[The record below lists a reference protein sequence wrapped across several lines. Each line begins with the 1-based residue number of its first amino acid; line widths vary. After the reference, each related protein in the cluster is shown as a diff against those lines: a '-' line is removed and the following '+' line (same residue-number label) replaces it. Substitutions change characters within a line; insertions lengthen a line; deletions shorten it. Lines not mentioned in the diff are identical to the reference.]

1 MRAVVVV
8 FFVDAVTVTVRT
20 DAGMDVIVERAGV
33 DELPR
38 VDVIVV
44 TLGLPA
50 LDEEEAGRIE
60 LTAFD
65 MAVLMAPLAEE
76 PSIGRAELMTAGAE
90 MSCDMTAELAMLFA
104 DDWWAEATEL
114 AIDEAMEPK
123 DEAIELAAAAAD
135 VP

>member
-1 MRAVVVV
+1 LRAVVVV

-20 DAGMDVIVERAGV
+20 DAGMDVIVDRAGV
-33 DELPR
+33 DEPPN
-38 VDVIVV
+38 VDVMVV
-44 TLGLPA
+44 TLGLGP
-50 LDEEEAGRIE
+50 LDVDGRIE

-65 MAVLMAPLAEE
+65 MAVLMAPLADE

-90 MSCDMTAELAMLFA
+90 MGCDITAELAMLFA

-114 AIDEAMEPK
+114 AIDEATAPK
-123 DEAIELAAAAAD
+123 DEAMELAAAAAD